1 MTRKIHVYNV
11 RKSEIHLHP
20 KDGKK
25 CSKKSKCVVG
35 DVIQGINEFGKRS
48 NTPDGRNGTCKSCI
62 AANSERAYNTVKE
75 NDKMFREMF
84 I

>member
-1 MTRKIHVYNV
+1 MTRKIQVYNL

-25 CSKKSKCVVG
+25 CSKRSKCVVG
-35 DVIQGINEFGKRS
+35 DVIQDLSEFGKRS
-48 NTPDGRNGTCKSCI
+48 GTGDGRCSTCKSCI
-62 AANSERAYNTVKE
+62 TVNSAKAYAKVKE